1 MGKLSG
7 TVKWFSD
14 AKGYGFIRQE
24 DGGEIFV
31 HHSAIEGNGF
41 RTLAEGE
48 RVEFEVMDE
57 PKGPRAQ
64 NVVRL
69 GGVEIARGG
78 EEYVRGK
85 ELQRE
90 AQAPEDGH
98 SLGHIKLAGVLSP
111 EKGI

>member
-69 GGVEIARGG
+69 EATPDPG
-78 EEYVRGK
+78 
-85 ELQRE
+85 RE
-90 AQAPEDGH
+90 ARAFQ
-98 SLGHIKLAGVLSP
+98 SP
-111 EKGI
+111 SDHRRL